1 MKIILTVH
9 QFPPEYNSGTEVL
22 TYSVAKDLVERG
34 HGVTVLT
41 GAPAKTPLNDDER
54 FDEYQIDGINVYRF
68 THEFTPMGDQN
79 VLMEIEYSNNLVTR
93 YFREL
98 LNNFKPDLV
107 HIFHMSRLSAAI
119 IDVAVDMNI
128 PTYFTPTDFWSICPI
143 SLLMLDDG
151 TSCEGP
157 DRLAT
162 NCIRHVAMRYLRKRG
177 LRSVEKIIERVPENL
192 TKSAVHLIRQSRLL
206 RRLPLANEIYALSN
220 RYSHLI
226 TRINMLNGI
235 VSPTTLMTDVLIRN
249 GVRPELIHQ
258 HMYGINTDNYQS
270 RLRSRTAGTAYTF
283 GFIGSLSNH
292 KGCHVLIQA
301 VRLLNHKDILLKI
314 YGNPKDFPDYY
325 NKLQELAENF
335 PSIEFCGTFP
345 NTQIAEILD
354 GIDTLVVPSI
364 WFENAPLVIHSAL
377 AAGCPVVASD
387 FPGMSEVIHNE
398 ENGLLFEP
406 GNAEDLAAKLRRLLD
421 EHGLLEK
428 LSNNC
433 RKPKSIAEYVDEIL
447 TLYESRPAHS
457 NRQGR

>member
-9 QFPPEYNSGTEVL
+9 QFLPEYNFGTEVL

-34 HGVTVLT
+34 HEVSVLT
-41 GAPAKTPLNDDER
+41 GAPAKTPLNDDDR

-68 THEFTPMGDQN
+68 THEFTPMGDQT
-79 VLMEIEYSNNLVTR
+79 VIMEIEHINNLVAR
-93 YFREL
+93 YFRKL
-98 LNNFKPDLV
+98 LDNVKPDLV

-157 DRLAT
+157 DKLAT
-162 NCIRHVAMRYLRKRG
+162 NCVRHVAMRSRWRW
-177 LRSVEKIIERVPENL
+177 VEKFAKTAPDSLANL
-192 TKSAVHLIRQSRLL
+192 AVTVVQKGWLP
-206 RRLPLANEIYALSN
+206 RRLPFVNEISALSK
-220 RYSHLI
+220 RSDYLI
-226 TRINMLNGI
+226 SRLNMLNGI
-235 VSPTTLMTDVLIRN
+235 VSPTTVMTEALVRN
-249 GVRPELIHQ
+249 GVRPELIKQ
-258 HMYGINTDNYQS
+258 YMYGINIDNYQS

-283 GFIGSLSNH
+283 GFIGGLSNH

-301 VRLLNHKDILLKI
+301 VRLLNHKDVLLKI

-345 NTQIAEILD
+345 NTQIAEVLD
-354 GIDTLVVPSI
+354 EIDTLVVPSI
-364 WFENAPLVIHSAL
+364 WFENAPLVTHSAL

-428 LSNNC
+428 LSSNC